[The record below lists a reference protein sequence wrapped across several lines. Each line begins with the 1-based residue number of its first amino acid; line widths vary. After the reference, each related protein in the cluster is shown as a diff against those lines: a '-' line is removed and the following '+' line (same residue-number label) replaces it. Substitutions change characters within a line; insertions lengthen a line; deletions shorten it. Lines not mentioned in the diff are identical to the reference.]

1 MQLIKLITASLLVSV
16 GLFFGLAIATEL
28 VNPDA
33 SSDSKL
39 STTIGGLT
47 LGLPALSVGSWL
59 LWNGYHQFRQKI
71 EHHSRRINSI
81 FFHLL
86 SQNYGKI
93 KVSDLVKYTR
103 LSQQEA
109 QDFIESKALEL
120 NATLER
126 RPDRETVYH
135 FPSNSV

>member
-16 GLFFGLAIATEL
+16 GLFFGLMIATEL

-33 SSDSKL
+33 SYESKL

-47 LGLPALSVGSWL
+47 LGLPALSIGSWL

-81 FFHLL
+81 FFYLL
-86 SQNYGKI
+86 SQNHGQV
-93 KVSDLVKYTR
+93 KVSDLVRYTR

-109 QDFIESKALEL
+109 QDFIENKALEL
-120 NATLER
+120 NATFER
-126 RPDRETVYH
+126 RPDQEIVYH
-135 FPSNSV
+135 FPSNFF